1 MKPIP
6 KKLLIHTIM
15 LYEKTSIDK
24 WGSEKL
30 DDGQVLTKVR
40 IEPSNQIVRDKNS
53 LLPHYFMIAVIVSRS
68 V

>member
-40 IEPSNQIVRDKNS
+40 IPWQNWKRKAGINLKN
-53 LLPHYFMIAVIVSRS
+53 
-68 V
+68 

>member
-40 IEPSNQIVRDKNS
+40 IFSS
-53 LLPHYFMIAVIVSRS
+53 LHITLIKDGDPAR
-68 V
+68 